1 MTTRDHAVS
10 GSTLGTMSEE
20 TPKAR
25 AGRKRE
31 VTAIDGRL
39 PADVIRALA
48 EDEQREQQAADDE
61 ASESS

>member
-1 MTTRDHAVS
+1 
-10 GSTLGTMSEE
+10 MSEK

-48 EDEQREQQAADDE
+48 EDEQVEQQAADDE